1 MKNRQNVHLK
11 VLNNIVSDQC
21 RVFGAVLITAR
32 NVTYALNSAPDAS
45 QAYESGRKMLS
56 LMQDR
61 HVEQEQERQV
71 KLFFHHKLHTK
82 LMNV

>member
-11 VLNNIVSDQC
+11 VLNNIVCDQC

-56 LMQDR
+56 LMQSSDR
-61 HVEQEQERQV
+61 HVEQERERQV
-71 KLFFHHKLHTK
+71 
-82 LMNV
+82 